1 MNYSLEDLLKMQ
13 KSFSD
18 EFFDSKLLSEQ
29 DRIDRHKIFCLA
41 LHSEVTQL
49 ADAVFYKDHRD
60 RVTKT
65 DKQKILYES
74 IDVFRYFLATL
85 NLWNFSSK
93 EINDAFESRDAFLWD
108 RKKKPLSEWAGQ
120 PVAVIDIDDVIGEF
134 RECFFRWINHEF
146 DMSLDPLMT
155 EYYYNGMCGELTGE
169 EAFMKF
175 IETGMLRQIS
185 VNKKVVN
192 ALNKLHKQ
200 GYWIQLLTARPDNN
214 LKCVY
219 DTYYWLSKN
228 NIYYDNVAFS
238 SEKYRWLADKP
249 FFKENKINFAVDDS
263 PKNASEYAHHGVD
276 VYVPKRS
283 YNTSVW
289 NVKNVKTFDWEAD
302 DLSLIVESQS

>member
-1 MNYSLEDLLKMQ
+1 MHKFL
-13 KSFSD
+13 KSF
-18 EFFDSKLLSEQ
+18 
-29 DRIDRHKIFCLA
+29 
-41 LHSEVTQL
+41 
-49 ADAVFYKDHRD
+49 
-60 RVTKT
+60 
-65 DKQKILYES
+65 
-74 IDVFRYFLATL
+74 DVFRYFLATL

-134 RECFFRWINHEF
+134 RECFFRWINREF
-146 DMSLDPLMT
+146 DMNLDASMP

-175 IETGMLRQIS
+175 IETGMLRHIS
-185 VNKKVVN
+185 VNKKVVD

-249 FFKENKINFAVDDS
+249 FFKDNKISFAVDDS
-263 PKNASEYAHHGVD
+263 PKNASEYAHHGVN

-283 YNTSVW
+283 YNASVW
-289 NVKNVKTFDWEAD
+289 SVKNVKTFDWEAD
-302 DLSLIVESQS
+302 DLSLIVERQS